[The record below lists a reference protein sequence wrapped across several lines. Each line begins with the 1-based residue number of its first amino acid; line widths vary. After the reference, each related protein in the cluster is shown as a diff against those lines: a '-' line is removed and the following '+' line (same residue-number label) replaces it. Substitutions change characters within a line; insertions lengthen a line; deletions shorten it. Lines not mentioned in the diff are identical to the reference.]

1 MNHTHMTKIPARIA
15 GAVLLASVAVWP
27 ARASYESLLLSHSP
41 IALWEFTET
50 NPSPPLNIVSN
61 VSSLGS
67 IGNGYLIGFVTKG
80 VPGIIGNCV
89 NFANPLVSSDVGACE
104 AKIEVPWN
112 AALNPHPPFSIEFW
126 AEPTALS
133 YDGVAGYCPL
143 SNFDPNGYNA
153 GNRSGWLFYNDSSG
167 TWHFR
172 LGTTAG

>member
-1 MNHTHMTKIPARIA
+1 
-15 GAVLLASVAVWP
+15 
-27 ARASYESLLLSHSP
+27 
-41 IALWEFTET
+41 
-50 NPSPPLNIVSN
+50 
-61 VSSLGS
+61 
-67 IGNGYLIGFVTKG
+67 G

-112 AALNPHPPFSIEFW
+112 TALNPHPPFSIEFW

-172 LGTTAG
+172 LGTTAGYAGVVNATNGFAATNVWQHIVATWDGTNALLYA